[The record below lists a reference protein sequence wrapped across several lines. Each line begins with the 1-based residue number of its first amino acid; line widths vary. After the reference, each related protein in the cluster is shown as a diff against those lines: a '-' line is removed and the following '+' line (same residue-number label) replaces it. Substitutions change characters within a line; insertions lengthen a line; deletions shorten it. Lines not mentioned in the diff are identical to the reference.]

1 MNDVRLVL
9 ADDHRMLREGLRRS
23 LEEQGLR
30 VVGEASD
37 GEEAVRLARE
47 LEPDIVV
54 MDLSMPVLDGIEATR
69 RIRETTSDTKVVVLT
84 MHGDADMVQRAIR
97 AGAVGYLVKDCTTD
111 EVVATIRA
119 AAAGETALS
128 RELAVAMLAEAHD
141 ELISKRERE
150 VLQLVA
156 EGLSTPEVADRL
168 FISIKTVKNH
178 LASIYDKL
186 DAHDRTQAVLRA
198 IRLGIIRLD

>member
-23 LEEQGLR
+23 LEEQGLS

-119 AAAGETALS
+119 AASGETAVS
-128 RELAVAMLAEAHD
+128 RELAVAMLAEAQD
-141 ELISKRERE
+141 EMISKRERE

-178 LASIYDKL
+178 LASIYEKL

>member
-119 AAAGETALS
+119 AASGETAVS
-128 RELAVAMLAEAHD
+128 RELAVAMLAEAQD

-168 FISIKTVKNH
+168 FISIKTVKYH

>member
-23 LEEQGLR
+23 LEEQGLS

-69 RIRETTSDTKVVVLT
+69 RIRETVRDTKVVVLT

-119 AAAGETALS
+119 AASGETAVS
-128 RELAVAMLAEAHD
+128 RELAVAMLAEAQD
-141 ELISKRERE
+141 EMISKRERE

-178 LASIYDKL
+178 LASIYEKL

>member
-23 LEEQGLR
+23 LEEQGLS

-69 RIRETTSDTKVVVLT
+69 RIRETTPDTKVVVLT

-119 AAAGETALS
+119 AASGETAVS
-128 RELAVAMLAEAHD
+128 RELAVAMLAEAQD

>member
-23 LEEQGLR
+23 LEEQGLS

-69 RIRETTSDTKVVVLT
+69 RIRETTPDTKVVVLT

-119 AAAGETALS
+119 AASGETAVS
-128 RELAVAMLAEAHD
+128 RELAVAMLAEAQD
-141 ELISKRERE
+141 EMISKRERE

-156 EGLSTPEVADRL
+156 EGLTTPEVADRL

-178 LASIYDKL
+178 LASIYEKL